1 MATFLAIPTAIAF
14 TPFTKS
20 VFVFASAAQLFAMS
34 SSSYP
39 YASRSNL
46 NRLRQH
52 GCGKNRNR
60 YGSGDGQHTN
70 VPRSPPLTPR
80 SACPKRMT
88 SSGTGVA
95 SHTFRSKL
103 VDEEP
108 IPAEAMA
115 VRHEIERQERAFVA
129 RLRDAILAGAETPPG
144 CWDTFGVPEPEN
156 PPPGGRSLWGTQAQ
170 RAD

>member
-70 VPRSPPLTPR
+70 VHRSPPLTAR
-80 SACPKRMT
+80 SAYPWLPQRQLFSSHSGDSEGPNSGRPFVSRYVEAWGT
-88 SSGTGVA
+88 GTARHLPSGTGVA
-95 SHTFRSKL
+95 SHTFRSK
-103 VDEEP
+103 
-108 IPAEAMA
+108 
-115 VRHEIERQERAFVA
+115 
-129 RLRDAILAGAETPPG
+129 
-144 CWDTFGVPEPEN
+144 
-156 PPPGGRSLWGTQAQ
+156 
-170 RAD
+170 